1 MNRFLYNC
9 IRCFSHCNNCYRLL
23 LIIRKATINPT
34 SFLFKQQKRAG
45 WPTLFTDFYNKSCL
59 HHTTR
64 THLLQTLC
72 FTWLVCCQT
81 IKIKIIDSLLAV
93 LLNNLAHPYIPSPF
107 YLHDLFAV
115 NPLLI
120 KMFPLYAPLQLHV
133 QRSFLMRESH

>member
-72 FTWLVCCQT
+72 FTWLVYC
-81 IKIKIIDSLLAV
+81 
-93 LLNNLAHPYIPSPF
+93 
-107 YLHDLFAV
+107 
-115 NPLLI
+115 
-120 KMFPLYAPLQLHV
+120 
-133 QRSFLMRESH
+133 QRSEEHTSELQSRFDLVCRLLLEKKKKM